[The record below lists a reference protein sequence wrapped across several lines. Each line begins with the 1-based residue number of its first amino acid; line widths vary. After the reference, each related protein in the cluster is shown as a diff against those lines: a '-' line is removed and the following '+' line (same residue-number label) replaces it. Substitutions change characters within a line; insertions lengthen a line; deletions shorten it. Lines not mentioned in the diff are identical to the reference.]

1 MNIETKTVRGDT
13 AEYEKFG
20 WKHTEDTRVRSGRT
34 HHTEHILA
42 RDKDMPNYRLIA
54 ALDTKSF
61 SLKSQKKT
69 YEPMDPLWGIVTFLL
84 FVIPFVIY
92 AVVKSSQKRSI
103 AEHNANIQ
111 RQMNDILKEV
121 APLL

>member
-1 MNIETKTVRGDT
+1 MNIETKAVRGDIS
-13 AEYEKFG
+13 EYLKFG
-20 WKHTEDTRVRSGRT
+20 WQRSGESTRRHGP
-34 HHTEHILA
+34 HHYTEIIIA

-54 ALDTKSF
+54 ALDAKYF

-92 AVVKSSQKRSI
+92 ALVKSSQKASI
-103 AEHNANIQ
+103 ADHNEKIQ
-111 RQMNDILKEV
+111 KQMDAILKEV
-121 APLL
+121 ATLL

>member
-1 MNIETKTVRGDT
+1 MNIETKTVVGDT

-20 WKHTEDTRVRSGRT
+20 WEHTEDARVGNGRS

-54 ALDTKSF
+54 ALDTKYF

-69 YEPMDPLWGIVTFLL
+69 YEPMDPFWGIVAFFL

-92 AVVKSSQKRSI
+92 AAVKSSQKRSI
-103 AEHNANIQ
+103 DEHNANIQ